1 MQYKVCKIIIMR
13 RYRPKSKKDK
23 YRCFMTTLTPAF
35 LLVLSDKCVLVSIW
49 KKIETIHIDKDS
61 VWILT
66 III

>member
-1 MQYKVCKIIIMR
+1 
-13 RYRPKSKKDK
+13 
-23 YRCFMTTLTPAF
+23 MTALTPAF
-35 LLVLSDKCVLVSIW
+35 LWVLSDKYVLVNTW